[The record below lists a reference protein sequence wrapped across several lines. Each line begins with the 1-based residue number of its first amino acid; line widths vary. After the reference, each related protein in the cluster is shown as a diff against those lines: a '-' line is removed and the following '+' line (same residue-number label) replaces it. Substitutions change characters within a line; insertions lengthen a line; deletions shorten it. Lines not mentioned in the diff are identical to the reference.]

1 MLNRTSGRSVLAVAL
16 LAAALLVGGCSTS
29 GSGTKTEEP
38 TNAEPIRIG
47 AVLSLTGTYAGLGT
61 PEKNAIDLEVAKI
74 NDAGGVNGRP
84 IEVVYEDDATDAAAA
99 QAAVGK
105 LVDQEGVVA
114 ILGATGTGQ
123 TMGMR
128 ADIERA
134 QIPQVSMAGGSVI
147 TDEFSEWV
155 FQTPWPNRVVV
166 PFTLQ
171 RLKDAGITKMAIISD
186 SGGYGK
192 DGLAVTKARAS
203 EFGIAVVAEE
213 VFNAGDTDMTAQL
226 TKVDATDAQAL
237 WVWSAGSEAAT
248 ILKNA
253 ADLELRKEMTQDK
266 NGTTVGGVI
275 VGAPGNARKE
285 LIEGAGTAAEGFEF
299 AAGNILLPESYGKD
313 SEAYKVATDFI
324 TRYEAEYG
332 TAPDIFAGHAY
343 DAIHIVVEAIG
354 RMPEGEIDPVA
365 LRDEIEKTSGLVGI
379 GGTFTYSAT
388 DHNGLTDKDLVMY
401 RIENAQWTLAKEGQ

>member
-1 MLNRTSGRSVLAVAL
+1 MFERTRRWSLAAGTLLLSAL
-16 LAAALLVGGCSTS
+16 LITGCAAQE
-29 GSGTKTEEP
+29 SGTAPDEP
-38 TNAEPIRIG
+38 VSTEPIRIG
-47 AVLSLTGTYAGLGT
+47 AVLSLTGSYAGLGT
-61 PEKNAIDLEVAKI
+61 PEKNAIELEVAKI
-74 NDAGGVNGRP
+74 NEAGGVNGRP

-147 TDEFSEWV
+147 TDEFSKWV

-171 RLKDAGITKMAIISD
+171 RLKDAEISKLAIISD

-192 DGLAVTKARAS
+192 DGLAVTKARAA
-203 EFGIAVVAEE
+203 EFGIQIVAEE

-237 WVWSAGSEAAT
+237 WMWSAGSEAAT

-253 ADLELRKEMTQDK
+253 SDLELRKEMTEQRD
-266 NGTTVGGVI
+266 GVTVGGVI

-285 LIEGAGTAAEGFEF
+285 LIEGAGAAAEGFEF
-299 AAGNILLPESYGKD
+299 AAGNILLPESYGTD
-313 SEAYKVATDFI
+313 TEAYKVATDFI
-324 TRYEAEYG
+324 TRYEEKYG
-332 TAPDIFAGHAY
+332 SAPDIFAGHAY
-343 DAIHIVVEAIG
+343 DALHIVVAALS
-354 RMPEGEIDPVA
+354 RLPEGEIDPTA
-365 LRDEIEKTSGLVGI
+365 LRDEIEATEGLVGI

-401 RIENAQWTLAKEGQ
+401 RIEKSQWTLAKEGQ